1 MMKKSIWGPAQTLAI
16 CILAASILTACT
28 VSVSGGVIG
37 SVFSIILL
45 LFLFAGAATT
55 ASGCDPDDGD
65 PAPTAD
71 AGPDAY
77 LGPCLSAPPP
87 EMGVVDTGG
96 TDAHLGP
103 CLSAPPPEMGVMDA
117 EVGPCLQPPPP
128 EMDAEVGPCLQ
139 PPPPEMDAAVGPC
152 LSQLP
157 PDMGMEEDAAVGP
170 CLSQIPPDA
179 AVDAAAD
186 AEADAEPDAGVVEP
200 PVGPC
205 LSPPAPGREP
215 DQPERHGIDYQEAP
229 PVSPETVDRKA
240 ALARILNRGG
250 LPADVVSRLTSEQDD
265 EQG

>member
-1 MMKKSIWGPAQTLAI
+1 MKKSIWGPTQTLAI
-16 CILAASILTACT
+16 CILAASILTACS
-28 VSVSGGVIG
+28 VSVPGGVIG
-37 SVFSIILL
+37 NIFSILLL

-55 ASGCDPDDGD
+55 TSGCDPDDGD
-65 PAPTAD
+65 PSPTAD
-71 AGPDAY
+71 SGPDAY
-77 LGPCLSAPPP
+77 IGPCLSAPPP
-87 EMGVVDTGG
+87 EMGVMELGG

-128 EMDAEVGPCLQ
+128 EMDA
-139 PPPPEMDAAVGPC
+139 AVGPC

-157 PDMGMEEDAAVGP
+157 PDLGGEEDAAVGP

-179 AVDAAAD
+179 AVDAATD
-186 AEADAEPDAGVVEP
+186 AEADAEADAGVVEP

-205 LSPPAPGREP
+205 LSPPAPGRQP
-215 DQPERHGIDYQEAP
+215 DQPERHGMDYQEAP
-229 PVSPETVDRKA
+229 PLSPETVDRKA
-240 ALARILNRGG
+240 ALARVLNRGG